1 MVLKKEG
8 RSMPNWVFTEVK
20 TDPVTMMDIKR
31 RFSNENNQ
39 FSFQKVKPMPE
50 ELNIES
56 SSTGEH
62 GLMELYRISSDE
74 KEKQD
79 IIAAY
84 LTRNMFYNEDAFKKK
99 AEEGI
104 PDFYVKENPDGYEK
118 MLDLG
123 KKYLENYQKH
133 GSTDWYYWSK
143 VHWGTKWDACD
154 PEYHDD
160 MITFTTAW
168 SFAEG
173 AILELSKLCPAAT
186 FHCRFADEA
195 MDENSGIV
203 RMQNGEIVKEK
214 YGLCRR
220 TIKDIWGY

>member
-1 MVLKKEG
+1 
-8 RSMPNWVFTEVK
+8 MPNWVFTEVK
-20 TDPVTMMDIKR
+20 TDPVTMKDIKR
-31 RFSNENNQ
+31 RFSDEKNQ

-56 SSTGEH
+56 SSTGDY
-62 GLMELYRISSDE
+62 GLVELYRLSTDE
-74 KEKQD
+74 KEKNE

-84 LTRNMFYNEDAFKKK
+84 LSRNMFYSEASFKKK
-99 AEEGI
+99 ADEGL
-104 PDFYVKENPDGYEK
+104 PDYLKADNPDEYEK
-118 MLDLG
+118 MLNIG
-123 KKYLENYQKH
+123 RKYLENFKNY
-133 GSTDWYYWSK
+133 GSTDWYDWSRK
-143 VHWGTKWDACD
+143 NWGTKWDACD

-173 AILELSKLCPAAT
+173 AILELSRLCPAAT

-203 RMQNGEIVKEK
+203 RIQNGEIIKEK
-214 YGLCRR
+214 YGLCRK
-220 TIKDIWGY
+220 TMKDIWGY